1 MTLKRLLACE
11 LAVTKTKDSGHGNSG
26 HRELQGLGLRV
37 SGAGFMVWVSRLPF
51 PHPAWAL
58 NLAASTLNVEL
69 STI

>member
-37 SGAGFMVWVSRLPF
+37 SGAGFMVWVSRFQAHSTVVSTSSLGSKPCCL
-51 PHPAWAL
+51 HP
-58 NLAASTLNVEL
+58 ER
-69 STI
+69 